1 MIYLMQLKPKRGQQ
15 LTLAQ
20 LSANLISIVETI
32 KQPVVIFDDNNNC
45 LFFNAVAEELLG
57 DRENT
62 HWLADWSKSLDG
74 RLSKQVDSLPP
85 DDLCLAI
92 AFLCSQEVNDVD
104 IFLSQV
110 DISDNFKVDFK
121 VEFEQQSNFSKEHS
135 LSSESIV
142 LADRISEQL
151 TEEQALSSSLYDKLT
166 ELPNQNLLLQ
176 LIQESIITTKK
187 SEGYLFAVLCI
198 DIDRFKAINSSLGRM
213 LGDRLLVEI
222 ANRLR
227 KCLRSQDLIARMG
240 GDEFAVLLQNVQQE
254 TDVPAITERI
264 NQELKLPFDLGGQ
277 EIFIGV
283 SIGIALGTVNYTQ
296 PEDVLR
302 DAELAMSDAKKHGLT
317 HYQVFRETMYTQ
329 AINLLQIENDLRWAL
344 ERQELQLH
352 YQPIIVLATKQV
364 IGFEALVRWQHPIKG
379 LIPPS
384 EFIPIAEE
392 TGLIVPLG
400 AWILRE
406 ACRQMHTWQLQF
418 SELSN
423 WKVSVNIS
431 SKQLIQVD
439 FLEQVEQIIQE
450 TQINPGNLKLEI
462 TESSLAEDP
471 QSTIILLKQLR
482 NLGIE
487 LALDDFGTGYSSL
500 SYLNLFPLSTLKID
514 RSFIKII
521 EADSEKLSII
531 RAIISLAHNLD
542 MDVVAEGIETT
553 HQLTQLKV
561 LKCKYGQG
569 YLFSKPIDCY
579 SMESL
584 IIAELAKE
592 YNVFEEEDNF
602 YLEEKILKEKLL
614 LYIEKLQEEFEG
626 LKQEKIDLEMM
637 LETAKKQVILVESQ
651 LHKEVLERQKAEA
664 YLYQANQKLEQLSLV
679 DSLTQVANRRR
690 FDNYLL
696 EQWQTAKQ
704 ENTPISLIICDIDH
718 FKLYNDTYSH
728 PIGDYCLRQIAL
740 TINDVLERPTD
751 LIARYGGEEFAVI
764 LPHTDE
770 EEARK
775 IAEQIRLSVKN
786 LQIVHHKSPV
796 DKYVTLSL
804 GVFTMIPTPE
814 CSPELLILLTDKALY
829 QAKAQG
835 RDRVQSGTR

>member
-1 MIYLMQLKPKRGQQ
+1 MQLKPKRGQQ

-110 DISDNFKVDFK
+110 DISDNFKVNFK
-121 VEFEQQSNFSKEHS
+121 VEFEQQSNSSKEHS

-151 TEEQALSSSLYDKLT
+151 TEEQALNSSLYDKLT

-176 LIQESIITTKK
+176 LIQESIIATKK
-187 SEGYLFAVLCI
+187 CEDYLFAVLFI

-227 KCLRSQDLIARMG
+227 KSLRSQDLIARMG

-277 EIFIGV
+277 EIFIGI

-302 DAELAMSDAKKHGLT
+302 DAELAMSDAKKHGQT

-406 ACRQMHTWQLQF
+406 ACRQMRTWQLQF

-439 FLEQVEQIIQE
+439 FLWQVQQIIQE

-462 TESSLAEDP
+462 TESSLIEDP

-740 TINDVLERPTD
+740 TIDDVLERPTD

-764 LPHTDE
+764 LPRTDE

-775 IAEQIRLSVKN
+775 IAEKIRLTVKN
-786 LQIVHHKSPV
+786 LQIAHHKSPIE
-796 DKYVTLSL
+796 KYVTLSI

-814 CSPELLILLTDKALY
+814 CSPELLIVLTDQALY

-835 RDRVQSGTR
+835 RDQVQSGTR